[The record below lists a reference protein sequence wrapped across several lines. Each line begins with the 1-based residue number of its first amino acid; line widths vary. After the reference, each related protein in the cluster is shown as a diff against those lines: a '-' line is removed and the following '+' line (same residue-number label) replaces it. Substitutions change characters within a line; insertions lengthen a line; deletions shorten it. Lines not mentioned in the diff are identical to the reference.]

1 MAGVAPA
8 GLKTRASACAQCVE
22 RCRNEHG
29 TGDISSITKKVNPAA
44 IPTRHPCFIKTLL
57 ENGFRSW
64 MVCESSSK
72 SSWSV
77 CRYILANLFALGGC
91 SQDYIQSVTNEP
103 CRIITVLSF
112 VDGTYKLLTC
122 LERRC
127 RTFTLESQTSVSKL
141 TLCKLSALVVLYLR
155 STITYTVK
163 HRPNVR
169 RGSLTVSL

>member
-1 MAGVAPA
+1 MHHFHSSILKQPKHDVSRDIAMAGVAPA

-72 SSWSV
+72 SSCFV
-77 CRYILANLFALGGC
+77 CRYILANLFALEGY

-103 CRIITVLSF
+103 CRIITVW
-112 VDGTYKLLTC
+112 
-122 LERRC
+122 
-127 RTFTLESQTSVSKL
+127 VS
-141 TLCKLSALVVLYLR
+141 SMALI
-155 STITYTVK
+155 SC
-163 HRPNVR
+163 
-169 RGSLTVSL
+169 